1 MEVKLQLQ
9 VTAQRGRG
17 LHQADGSQAE
27 IPAKLQKP
35 DFKRTGLL

>member
-9 VTAQRGRG
+9 VKAQRGRG

-27 IPAKLQKP
+27 IPAR
-35 DFKRTGLL
+35 KRTGLL